1 MRTKNR
7 KGTTEISPKT
17 SRITTEYDPILGFVS
32 IDFFNPLDYPISK
45 INLQNKFKI

>member
-1 MRTKNR
+1 MSKNTR
-7 KGTTEISPKT
+7 DSIEISPKT
-17 SRITTEYDPILGFVS
+17 SRITTTYDPILGFVS